1 MCQVNTEHERI
12 NHKCC
17 LHIPESPS
25 RALAE
30 TEAREE
36 WMPSSDR
43 SSFRE
48 SIEPEI
54 REVPVTE
61 STGPVVSPPRRS
73 TRSNK
78 GQTNR
83 FKDYETNF

>member
-1 MCQVNTEHERI
+1 MQTE
-12 NHKCC
+12 
-17 LHIPESPS
+17 
-25 RALAE
+25 
-30 TEAREE
+30 TREE
-36 WMPSSDR
+36 TMPEIDR
-43 SSFRE
+43 SSFGE

-61 STGPVVSPPRRS
+61 CTGPVVSPPRRS
-73 TRSNK
+73 TRTNK